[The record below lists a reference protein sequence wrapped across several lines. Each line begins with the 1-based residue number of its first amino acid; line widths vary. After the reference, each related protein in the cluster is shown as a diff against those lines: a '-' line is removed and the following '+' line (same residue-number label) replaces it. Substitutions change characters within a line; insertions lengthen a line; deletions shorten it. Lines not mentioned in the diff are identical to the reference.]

1 MSLVSASNLAKSY
14 GGQDVFADVSFAIP
28 RQAKIAL
35 VGPNGS
41 GKTTLL
47 RLIAD
52 LEAPTVGVVHRARSA
67 RIAYLPQQADRFL
80 DDDSSLWQAMCNVFA
95 DLLAQAAELERLE
108 ADMADSPASDE
119 ALQRYG
125 QTLEAFERAGGY
137 TYEHRIEQVLAGLGF
152 SEDDFRRLV
161 DQLSGGQKTR
171 ALLARL
177 LLEEPDVL
185 LLDEPTN
192 HLDLAGT
199 EWLESYLASWAGA
212 TVVVSHDRAFLDA
225 CVEDVWELAWGRL
238 ARYRGNYS
246 DYVVQRAER
255 VARQQALYEQ
265 QQEVIARTEDFIRR
279 NIAGQRS
286 REAKGRRRRLQRLER
301 IERPGTYRPIGLAL
315 YDADRSGDL
324 VVGLHDL
331 AVGYHTSDGGEEVLI
346 TVGEL
351 ELWRGQLVALLG
363 PNGCGK
369 TSLVRTILGEVPPLS
384 GRVRIGANVHL
395 GYFAQGHTNLA
406 PERSVIDTI
415 LDASEMRISQ
425 ARHVLGRYHFFGD
438 DVFKRVGDL
447 SGGEQARVALAVL
460 VLQGANVLMLDEPTN
475 HLDIPSQE
483 VLQEVLAGFNGT
495 VLMVTHDRYLI
506 RELASCIWAIEDK
519 ELREFRGFRDY
530 RDWKEQR
537 RQEPVQRSSQHQE
550 AEAAALARIHARQ
563 RRKAA
568 EREEE
573 RRALRQSELEHRIY
587 ELEARQSEL
596 EAQLAAASEEGPAP
610 WAVARVRELGLEYGQ
625 IQQELDDL
633 IVAWV
638 DLA

>member
-1 MSLVSASNLAKSY
+1 MSLVSANNLGKSY
-14 GGQDVFADVSFAIP
+14 GGQDVFADVSFVIP

-52 LEAPTVGVVHRARSA
+52 SELPTTGVIHRARSA
-67 RIAYLPQQADRFL
+67 RVAYLPQQADRFL
-80 DDDSSLWQAMCNVFA
+80 EHDSSLWQAMRDVFA

-108 ADMADSPASDE
+108 ATMADSPAPDE

-137 TYEHRIEQVLAGLGF
+137 TYENRIEQVLTGLGF
-152 SEDDFRRLV
+152 SENDFRRPI

-177 LLEEPDVL
+177 LLEEPEVL

-199 EWLESYLASWAGA
+199 EWLEGYLASWAGA
-212 TVVVSHDRAFLDA
+212 MVVVSHDRAFLDA
-225 CVEDVWELAWGRL
+225 CVQDVWELIWGRL
-238 ARYRGNYS
+238 SHYRGNYS
-246 DYVVQRAER
+246 DYVVQKAEH
-255 VARQQALYEQ
+255 VARQQALYERQ
-265 QQEVIARTEDFIRR
+265 QQVIARTEDFIRR

-286 REAKGRRRRLQRLER
+286 REAKGRRKRLQRLER
-301 IERPGTYRPIGLAL
+301 IEKPQTFRPMGLAL

-324 VVGLHDL
+324 VIGLYDL
-331 AVGYHTSDGGEEVLI
+331 AVGYHAPGGGEELLL
-346 TVGEL
+346 TVEQL
-351 ELWRGQLVALLG
+351 ELRRGQLASLLG

-369 TSLVRTILGEVPPLS
+369 TSLVRTILGEVPPLA
-384 GRVRIGANVHL
+384 GRIRIGANVHL
-395 GYFAQGHTNLA
+395 GYFAQGHTNLV
-406 PERSVIDTI
+406 PEKSVLDTI
-415 LDASEMRISQ
+415 LDAGEMPISQ
-425 ARHVLGRYHFFGD
+425 ARHLLGGYHFFGD

-460 VLQGANVLMLDEPTN
+460 VLQGANVLILDEPTN

-506 RELASCIWAIEDK
+506 RELASAIWAVDDGQ
-519 ELREFRGFRDY
+519 LREFRDFDRY

-537 RQEPVQRSSQHQE
+537 RQERAQRASRDQPGTS
-550 AEAAALARIHARQ
+550 AASARARAREQ
-563 RRKAA
+563 RRAA
-568 EREEE
+568 EREAE
-573 RRALRQSELEHRIY
+573 RRALRRAELEERIH
-587 ELEARQSEL
+587 ELEARQKEL
-596 EAQLAAASEEGPAP
+596 EAQLAAVSQEGPAP
-610 WAVARVRELGLEYGQ
+610 WAVAKVRELGLEYSH
-625 IQQELDDL
+625 IEQELDHL
-633 IVAWV
+633 LAAWV
-638 DLA
+638 EVA